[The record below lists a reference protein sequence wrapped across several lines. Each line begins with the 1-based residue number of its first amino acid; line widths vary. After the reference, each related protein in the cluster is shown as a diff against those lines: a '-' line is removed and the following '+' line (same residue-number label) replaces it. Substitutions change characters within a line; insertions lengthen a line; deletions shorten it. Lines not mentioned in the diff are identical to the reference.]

1 MSLFRRHSVASSL
14 GSALLATM
22 VLCPVMG
29 AVGSTWTTSSCHE
42 SESEVDERHAPADPA
57 PILACCAIED
67 GEIAIQAAP
76 GDRRVAAATHDA
88 IVPSWTAPEWPGTA
102 RVPQY
107 APSHRPRP
115 TGPPL
120 FLQHASLLI

>member
-1 MSLFRRHSVASSL
+1 
-14 GSALLATM
+14 
-22 VLCPVMG
+22 
-29 AVGSTWTTSSCHE
+29 
-42 SESEVDERHAPADPA
+42 
-57 PILACCAIED
+57 
-67 GEIAIQAAP
+67 
-76 GDRRVAAATHDA
+76 VAAATHDA

>member
-14 GSALLATM
+14 CSALLATM

-29 AVGSTWTTSSCHE
+29 AVGTTWTPSSCH
-42 SESEVDERHAPADPA
+42 EVDERHAPVDPA

>member
-14 GSALLATM
+14 GSVLLATM

-29 AVGSTWTTSSCHE
+29 AVGSSWSTSSCHE
-42 SESEVDERHAPADPA
+42 SESGVDERQAPADPA

-67 GEIAIQAAP
+67 GEIAIKAAP
-76 GDRRVAAATHDA
+76 GDRVATATHDA
-88 IVPSWTAPEWPGTA
+88 MIPSWTAPECPGTP